1 MNRVYRLVW
10 NSALGAPVVVSE
22 LARSRRSTSRS
33 VNTRGGV
40 ATSRL
45 AGACVAALLLL
56 PCAGVQ
62 AQQVDPRLDEL
73 RALADKYTLVEDAET
88 SEPVSTPPASPSTV
102 SSVPM
107 TAPDDPRQRP
117 GSIAGKRR
125 IVVERAPKPD
135 AASPS
140 DSTTASAQVAAS
152 DESIKPTGSAR
163 LQASPSAMVSTQAAG
178 ASNLVGTSS
187 VATRGSAATTL
198 TAASP
203 ASSASPTSSASLRA
217 STSALVSAQATS
229 APNLTGAPTGTVVG
243 NGGLVGGVVQ
253 LLDPTLSSA
262 LGGDGWVI
270 NGSTALNADNVQKA
284 YTSVNV
290 LGLPVVSLSPVG
302 ALLGSLGGAT
312 TGGNS
317 HLTLIGGVVSNSY
330 LTNVNSGN
338 PGGLL
343 GLLLPDGSPAY
354 ATNCVNV
361 LGVITAECWA
371 VNAAQ
376 DYQTL
381 VGQGATANGSKEVVI
396 GSNASHTLPSV
407 DARTL
412 YAEGFVDANYD
423 ARLGHSVVVGDSASG
438 SANGQTI
445 LGANATSDQANSVAL
460 GYRSNASRGAASGY
474 TAYGMT
480 TAQTSAGEVAIG
492 AAGSERQLTHV
503 AAGNEDTDAVNVAQL
518 RGAVS
523 QIQAIGDGAVM
534 YDVDAGGVVLDHV
547 TLGATG
553 SGAAVGISNVAAGVA
568 QNDAVNV
575 GQLAPAVA
583 ALGGGAA
590 IDSTTGAVTGP
601 VYSLDD
607 GTGTGTRAN
616 YTDVGTAL
624 ENLDGRTTSNTTNIT
639 NLLEGTAGLVRQDP
653 TSLTVTVA
661 GQTGGTGVSFRNASG
676 QARTLGGVAAAQ
688 QDDEAVNL
696 AQLRSVSGDVDN
708 LGARMVQYD
717 VDAGGAVQ
725 NHVTLGAVG
734 SSAPAGISNLAAG
747 VAQNDAVNVGQ
758 LAPAVA
764 ALGGGAGIDATTG
777 AVTGPV
783 YSLDDGTN
791 TGTRANYSNVGT
803 ALENLD
809 GRTTSNTT
817 NINNLLEG
825 AAGLVRQDPN
835 SLTVT
840 VAGQTGGTGVSFRN
854 ASGQARTL
862 SGVAAGQQDEDAV
875 NMAQLRS
882 VSGEMD
888 NLNARAVQ
896 YDVDANGAVQD
907 HVTLGASGSGAPV
920 GLSNLAA
927 GAVNATSSDAVNGAQ
942 LFATHGAIAQF
953 FGGSTQYDSS
963 TGTWTGPTF
972 NITQVDGTGGTAGS
986 SFTNVTDAFGAVSN
1000 SLVNLNNRIGQL
1012 QSATYSSKYLAV
1024 QSIRAAATATGTD
1037 GVAVGPEAAASGT
1050 GSVAVG
1056 AGASASQDNSVAL
1069 GAGSTTSVGAQS
1081 GYDGAYVQAG
1091 SSSSAGEVSV
1101 GSTGGERKVTH
1112 VADGSDRYDAVNVG
1126 QLQGGVNYA
1135 IDRANAYTDQ
1145 QLQNI
1150 QVESGGMFR
1159 ANDTA
1164 GLGQPSAS
1172 GDNATAGGAGAVASG
1187 SGSTAIGSGAQATA
1201 DRSVALGAGSVADRV
1216 GTVSVGS
1223 SGAQRQITNVAA
1235 GTADGDAVNMA
1246 QFNRGLTGVQD
1257 WSRNYVDQRYQETQ
1271 RDLQRVDNRAMA
1283 GVASAMAVAGLPQPY
1298 EAGRS
1303 MASMAVSG
1311 YDGEAGVA
1319 LGVSAIS
1326 EGGRWIY
1333 RLSGTTNT
1341 RGDAGVTV
1349 GAGIQW

>member
-1 MNRVYRLVW
+1 M
-10 NSALGAPVVVSE
+10 
-22 LARSRRSTSRS
+22 
-33 VNTRGGV
+33 
-40 ATSRL
+40 
-45 AGACVAALLLL
+45 ALLFL
-56 PCAGVQ
+56 PCTGVH
-62 AQQVDPRLDEL
+62 AQQVDPRLEEL
-73 RALADKYTLVEDAET
+73 RALADKYTLVEDAQT
-88 SEPVSTPPASPSTV
+88 SEPASTPVAGASTV
-102 SSVPM
+102 PSVPN
-107 TAPDDPRQRP
+107 TAPDDQRP
-117 GSIAGKRR
+117 GAIVGKRR
-125 IVVERAPKPD
+125 AVVGRAPKPD
-135 AASPS
+135 PASPS
-140 DSTTASAQVAAS
+140 DSATAGAKVAAS
-152 DESIKPTGSAR
+152 DESIKPTGSAN
-163 LQASPSAMVSTQAAG
+163 LQASPSALVSTQAVG
-178 ASNLVGTSS
+178 APNLVGTSS
-187 VATRGSAATTL
+187 VAARVSTTAAATAAAPATL
-198 TAASP
+198 TA
-203 ASSASPTSSASLRA
+203 PTSGASLRA

-229 APNLTGAPTGTVVG
+229 APNLSGAPNGTVVG

-270 NGSTALNADNVQKA
+270 NGSMALNADNVQKA

-302 ALLGSLGGAT
+302 ALLGSLGGAA

-343 GLLLPDGSPAY
+343 GILLPDGSPAY

-361 LGVITAECWA
+361 LGVVTAECWA

-381 VGQGATANGSKEVVI
+381 VGEGATANGSKEVVI

-407 DARTL
+407 DATSV
-412 YAEGFVDANYD
+412 YAGGFVDANYD
-423 ARLGHSVVVGDSASG
+423 ARLGHSVVVGDNASG

-445 LGANATSDQANSVAL
+445 LGADATSDQANSVAL
-460 GYRSNASRGAASGY
+460 GYRSNASRGAASSY
-474 TAYGMT
+474 TAYGLT

-492 AAGSERQLTHV
+492 ATGSERQLTHV

-553 SGAAVGISNVAAGVA
+553 SGAA
-568 QNDAVNV
+568 
-575 GQLAPAVA
+575 
-583 ALGGGAA
+583 
-590 IDSTTGAVTGP
+590 
-601 VYSLDD
+601 
-607 GTGTGTRAN
+607 
-616 YTDVGTAL
+616 
-624 ENLDGRTTSNTTNIT
+624 
-639 NLLEGTAGLVRQDP
+639 
-653 TSLTVTVA
+653 
-661 GQTGGTGVSFRNASG
+661 
-676 QARTLGGVAAAQ
+676 
-688 QDDEAVNL
+688 
-696 AQLRSVSGDVDN
+696 
-708 LGARMVQYD
+708 
-717 VDAGGAVQ
+717 
-725 NHVTLGAVG
+725 
-734 SSAPAGISNLAAG
+734 AGISNLAAG

-764 ALGGGAGIDATTG
+764 ALGGGAGIDASTG
-777 AVTGPV
+777 AVAGPV

-791 TGTRANYSNVGT
+791 TGTRANYTNVGT

-817 NINNLLEG
+817 NITNLLEG

-927 GAVNATSSDAVNGAQ
+927 GALNATSSDAVNGAQ

-963 TGTWTGPTF
+963 TATWTGPTF

-1024 QSIRAAATATGTD
+1024 QSTRAAATATGTD

-1056 AGASASQDNSVAL
+1056 AGASANQDNSVAL

-1246 QFNRGLTGVQD
+1246 QFNRGLTGVQE
-1257 WSRNYVDQRYQETQ
+1257 WSRNYVDQRYQETR

>member
-1 MNRVYRLVW
+1 M
-10 NSALGAPVVVSE
+10 
-22 LARSRRSTSRS
+22 
-33 VNTRGGV
+33 
-40 ATSRL
+40 
-45 AGACVAALLLL
+45 AALLLL

-88 SEPVSTPPASPSTV
+88 SEPASTPPASPSTV

-140 DSTTASAQVAAS
+140 DSTTAGAQVATS
-152 DESIKPTGSAR
+152 DESAKPTSSAR
-163 LQASPSAMVSTQAAG
+163 LQASHSALVSTQAAG

-187 VATRGSAATTL
+187 VAARGSAATTL

-270 NGSTALNADNVQKA
+270 NGSMALNADNVQKA

-302 ALLGSLGGAT
+302 ALLGSLGGAA

-317 HLTLIGGVVSNSY
+317 HLTLVGGVVSNSY

-361 LGVITAECWA
+361 LGVVTAECWA

-423 ARLGHSVVVGDSASG
+423 ARLGHSVVVGDNASG

-460 GYRSNASRGAASGY
+460 GYRSNANRGAASGY
-474 TAYGMT
+474 TAYGLT

-492 AAGSERQLTHV
+492 AAGSERQITHV
-503 AAGNEDTDAVNVAQL
+503 AAGNQDTDAVNVAQL

-534 YDVDAGGVVLDHV
+534 YDVDAGGAVLDHV

-590 IDSTTGAVTGP
+590 IDATTGAVTGP

-607 GTGTGTRAN
+607 GTNTGTRAN
-616 YTDVGTAL
+616 YTNVGTAL

-676 QARTLGGVAAAQ
+676 QARTL
-688 QDDEAVNL
+688 
-696 AQLRSVSGDVDN
+696 
-708 LGARMVQYD
+708 
-717 VDAGGAVQ
+717 
-725 NHVTLGAVG
+725 
-734 SSAPAGISNLAAG
+734 
-747 VAQNDAVNVGQ
+747 
-758 LAPAVA
+758 
-764 ALGGGAGIDATTG
+764 
-777 AVTGPV
+777 
-783 YSLDDGTN
+783 
-791 TGTRANYSNVGT
+791 
-803 ALENLD
+803 
-809 GRTTSNTT
+809 
-817 NINNLLEG
+817 
-825 AAGLVRQDPN
+825 
-835 SLTVT
+835 
-840 VAGQTGGTGVSFRN
+840 
-854 ASGQARTL
+854 

-882 VSGEMD
+882 VSGDVD

-927 GAVNATSSDAVNGAQ
+927 GAVNATSGDAVNGAQ
-942 LFATHGAIAQF
+942 LFATHGAISQF

-963 TGTWTGPTF
+963 TGTWTGPSF

-1024 QSIRAAATATGTD
+1024 QSTRAAATATGTD

-1257 WSRNYVDQRYQETQ
+1257 WSRNYVDQRYQETR

>member
-1 MNRVYRLVW
+1 M
-10 NSALGAPVVVSE
+10 LGIP
-22 LARSRRSTSRS
+22 
-33 VNTRGGV
+33 
-40 ATSRL
+40 
-45 AGACVAALLLL
+45 
-56 PCAGVQ
+56 
-62 AQQVDPRLDEL
+62 
-73 RALADKYTLVEDAET
+73 
-88 SEPVSTPPASPSTV
+88 TV
-102 SSVPM
+102 
-107 TAPDDPRQRP
+107 T
-117 GSIAGKRR
+117 
-125 IVVERAPKPD
+125 
-135 AASPS
+135 
-140 DSTTASAQVAAS
+140 
-152 DESIKPTGSAR
+152 
-163 LQASPSAMVSTQAAG
+163 
-178 ASNLVGTSS
+178 
-187 VATRGSAATTL
+187 
-198 TAASP
+198 
-203 ASSASPTSSASLRA
+203 
-217 STSALVSAQATS
+217 
-229 APNLTGAPTGTVVG
+229 
-243 NGGLVGGVVQ
+243 
-253 LLDPTLSSA
+253 
-262 LGGDGWVI
+262 
-270 NGSTALNADNVQKA
+270 
-284 YTSVNV
+284 
-290 LGLPVVSLSPVG
+290 LSPVG
-302 ALLGSLGGAT
+302 AALGALGGAA

-317 HLTLIGGVVSNSY
+317 HLTLVGGVVSNSY

-343 GLLLPDGSPAY
+343 GVLLPDGSPAY

-361 LGVITAECWA
+361 LGVITADCWA

-381 VGQGATANGSKEVVI
+381 VGEGATANGSKEVVI

-407 DARTL
+407 DATSV
-412 YAEGFVDANYD
+412 YAGGFVDANYD

-445 LGANATSDQANSVAL
+445 LGANATSNQANSVAL

-474 TAYGMT
+474 SAYGLT
-480 TAQTSAGEVAIG
+480 AAQTSAGEVAIG
-492 AAGSERQLTHV
+492 AAGNERQLTHV
-503 AAGNEDTDAVNVAQL
+503 AAGNQDTDAVNVAQL

-553 SGAAVGISNVAAGVA
+553 SGAPVGISNVAAGVA
-568 QNDAVNV
+568 QTDAVNV

-590 IDSTTGAVTGP
+590 IDPTTGAVSGP
-601 VYSLDD
+601 VYALDD
-607 GTGTGTRAN
+607 GTNTGTRTN
-616 YTDVGTAL
+616 YTNVGTAL

-639 NLLEGTAGLVRQDP
+639 NLLDGTAGLVRQDP
-653 TSLTVTVA
+653 TSLTVSVA
-661 GQTGGTGVSFRNASG
+661 GQTGGTQVDLRNASG
-676 QARTLGGVAAAQ
+676 QARTLSGVAAGQ
-688 QDDEAVNL
+688 QDEDAVNL
-696 AQLRSVSGDVDN
+696 AQLRAVSGGVDD
-708 LGARMVQYD
+708 LSARVVQYD
-717 VDAGGAVQ
+717 VDAGGTVL
-725 NHVTLGAVG
+725 NHVTLGAAG
-734 SSAPAGISNLAAG
+734 SGAPVGISNVAAG
-747 VAQNDAVNVGQ
+747 VAQTDAVNVGQ

-764 ALGGGAGIDATTG
+764 ALGGGAAIDPTTG
-777 AVTGPV
+777 AVSGPV
-783 YSLDDGTN
+783 YALDDGTN
-791 TGTRANYSNVGT
+791 TGTRANYTNVGT

-817 NINNLLEG
+817 NIANLLDG
-825 AAGLVRQDPN
+825 TAGLVRQDPT
-835 SLTVT
+835 SLAVS
-840 VAGQTGGTGVSFRN
+840 VAGQTGGMQVSFRN

-875 NMAQLRS
+875 NMAQLRQ
-882 VSGEMD
+882 VSGDMD
-888 NLNARAVQ
+888 SLNARAVQ
-896 YDVDANGAVQD
+896 YDVDANGAVLD
-907 HVTLGASGSGAPV
+907 HITLGANGSGAPV

-927 GAVNATSSDAVNGAQ
+927 GAVNASSSDAVNGAQ
-942 LFATHGAIAQF
+942 LFATHGAISQF
-953 FGGSTQYDSS
+953 FGGTTQYDGS

-972 NITQVDGTGGTAGS
+972 NITQIDGSGGTAGS
-986 SFTNVTDAFGAVSN
+986 SYTNVSDAFGAVNN
-1000 SLVNLNNRIGQL
+1000 SLVNLNTRLGQL

-1024 QSIRAAATATGTD
+1024 QSTRAAATATGTD
-1037 GVAVGPEAAASGT
+1037 GVAIGPEAAAAGA

-1056 AGASASQDNSVAL
+1056 AGASAGQDNSVAL

-1081 GYDGAYVQAG
+1081 GYDGAYVAAG
-1091 SSSSAGEVSV
+1091 SSNSAGEVSV

-1164 GLGQPSAS
+1164 GLGQPAAS

-1235 GTADGDAVNMA
+1235 GTADNDAVNFA
-1246 QFNRGLTGVQD
+1246 QFNRGLAGVQD
-1257 WSRNYVDQRYQETQ
+1257 WSRNYVDQRFNETR
-1271 RDLQRVDNRAMA
+1271 RDIQRVDDRAMA
-1283 GVASAMAVAGLPQPY
+1283 GVASAMAVAGLPQAY
-1298 EAGRS
+1298 EPGRS
-1303 MASMAVSG
+1303 MAAMAVSG

-1326 EGGRWIY
+1326 EGGRWVY

-1341 RGDAGVTV
+1341 RGDAGVSV